1 VNPIKAWQSAAGGR
15 RRILAALLALS
26 ATTFAPLRLLA
37 AGWNK
42 VGFEARTVSD
52 GLMAIGAS
60 GLAESGLV
68 ELKAP
73 EIAENGAIVP
83 IEVASRIAGTQSI
96 YLFVEKN
103 QYPLAAGFDFLNGA
117 EPFVSIRIKMNESA
131 RLIAVVKADGKFYR
145 ATREV
150 KVTIGGCGA

>member
-1 VNPIKAWQSAAGGR
+1 MNPIKAWQSAAGGR
-15 RRILAALLALS
+15 RRMLAALLALS
-26 ATTFAPLRLLA
+26 AATFSPLRLLA

-42 VGFEARTVSD
+42 VGFEARTISD

-83 IEVASRIAGTQSI
+83 IEVASRIAVETVSGKNEPCGRCVGPAARTGRVLPTAFVC
-96 YLFVEKN
+96 LFEAPAAFGVSESVRADELVHIRHVPRTK
-103 QYPLAAGFDFLNGA
+103 PELAG
-117 EPFVSIRIKMNESA
+117 E
-131 RLIAVVKADGKFYR
+131 
-145 ATREV
+145 T
-150 KVTIGGCGA
+150 